1 MSKNNIDYKSS
12 ETKVYLKMKF
22 TLKLDV
28 LLQQISTHIWSFK
41 PWLDFCQTIDWLLL
55 CLVGKIALKN
65 YKVLKSSRGIDN
77 NC

>member
-28 LLQQISTHIWSFK
+28 LLQQISTHI
-41 PWLDFCQTIDWLLL
+41 
-55 CLVGKIALKN
+55 
-65 YKVLKSSRGIDN
+65 
-77 NC
+77 